1 MPDNFLTN
9 AGSGG
14 STFAS
19 DDVSSVQYPRV
30 KTSVGPDNTA
40 QDGYS
45 FTRIV
50 SAATTNGT
58 VIKASA
64 AELASLSFFNTN
76 ASSVRWLKL
85 HNSTTV
91 TPGTTAVAMT
101 FPIPPAA
108 NSSGAAGFH
117 LVFPDGVTFGTGLCI
132 SITGAAGDSDTT
144 AISANEVYGVIGWA

>member
-1 MPDNFLTN
+1 VADNYVAN

-19 DDVSSVQYPRV
+19 DDISSVHYARV
-30 KTSVGPDNTA
+30 KTSVGPDGVA

-45 FTRIV
+45 FTRVV

-58 VIKASA
+58 VIKAGP

-76 ASSVRWLKL
+76 AASVRWLKL

-91 TPGTTAVAMT
+91 TPGTTAVVMT
-101 FPIPPAA
+101 IPIPPAA

-117 LVFPDGVTFGTGLCI
+117 FVWPDGLTFTTGMCI
-132 SITGAAGDSDTT
+132 SITAAAGDADTT

>member
-19 DDVSSVQYPRV
+19 DDVSSVHYPRV

-50 SAATTNGT
+50 
-58 VIKASA
+58 
-64 AELASLSFFNTN
+64 
-76 ASSVRWLKL
+76 
-85 HNSTTV
+85 
-91 TPGTTAVAMT
+91 
-101 FPIPPAA
+101 
-108 NSSGAAGFH
+108 
-117 LVFPDGVTFGTGLCI
+117 
-132 SITGAAGDSDTT
+132 
-144 AISANEVYGVIGWA
+144 

>member
-1 MPDNFLTN
+1 MPDNYVAN
-9 AGSGG
+9 PGSGG

-19 DDVSSVQYPRV
+19 DEISSVHFARV
-30 KTSVGPDNTA
+30 KTSVGPDGTA

-45 FTRIV
+45 FTRLV

-58 VIKASA
+58 VIKAGP

-91 TPGTTAVAMT
+91 TPGTTAVVAT

-117 LVFPDGVTFGTGLCI
+117 LTFPDGLLFTTGLCI
-132 SITGAAGDSDTT
+132 SITAAAGDADTT